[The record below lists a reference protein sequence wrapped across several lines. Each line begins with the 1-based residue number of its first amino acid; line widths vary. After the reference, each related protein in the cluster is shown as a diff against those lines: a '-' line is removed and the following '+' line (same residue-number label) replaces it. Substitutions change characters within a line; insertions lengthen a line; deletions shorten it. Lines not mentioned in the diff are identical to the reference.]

1 MNTAVSILILV
12 AAFTWLL
19 MLAAGC
25 CVGAWILWRR
35 RGMRKW
41 ITDFERGLQREE
53 RLRASFSAPPSV
65 STVGGQR
72 CAHG

>member
-19 MLAAGC
+19 MLAGC

-53 RLRASFSAPPSV
+53 RLRASF
-65 STVGGQR
+65 R
-72 CAHG
+72 HRHRFRL